1 MSRRAATLCLA
12 AGLQLAPP
20 GAAVAAPEPGKA
32 DLVRAAIVEKVARFI
47 DWPAAPAVPQFTLCV
62 PGEHPQLAALR
73 AYYER
78 VSIDRLPVQI
88 RPLRKGEALA
98 GCQAAFL
105 LPDAAPDGQ
114 LRAQADKEH
123 VLLIGEGADMA
134 RQGVHIGF
142 FSDMNRLRLEVNRK
156 ALEASGLKASFR
168 LLEVAKIVE

>member
-1 MSRRAATLCLA
+1 LSRPACALCLA
-12 AGLQLAPP
+12 IGLHLAPP
-20 GAAVAAPEPGKA
+20 GAAMAAPEPGKA
-32 DLVRAAIVEKVARFI
+32 DLIKAAIVEKVARFI
-47 DWPAAPAVPQFTLCV
+47 DWPVAPALQFTLCA

-78 VSIDRLPVQI
+78 ASIARLPVQI

-105 LPDAAPDGQ
+105 LPGAAPDGA

-134 RQGVHIGF
+134 SQGAHIGF

-156 ALEASGLKASFR
+156 ALEASGLKASFH